1 MRERR
6 LRTQIHKHSRD
17 AVSATVLGDGPAFD
31 VLRMAASIAFDLVRA
46 KKYMRRDRHDSRRY
60 GRLISGP
67 VAQVQWVVKLDL
79 FESTSIGLRMCSC
92 AQ

>member
-31 VLRMAASIAFDLVRA
+31 VLRMAASIAFDQVRA
-46 KKYMRRDRHDSRRY
+46 KNTCGAIVMIRAATVGLS
-60 GRLISGP
+60 
-67 VAQVQWVVKLDL
+67 QVQ
-79 FESTSIGLRMCSC
+79 
-92 AQ
+92 